1 MDVPSCR
8 SKGQIRYS
16 PLLTPKAKDDFITAS
31 FEMSNALS
39 SKKFLE
45 RAMFMGLSM
54 VTMDTNIGHC
64 TNYEVLKLKVT
75 AVTPS

>member
-16 PLLTPKAKDDFITAS
+16 PLLTQKAKDDFITAS

-39 SKKFLE
+39 SKKF
-45 RAMFMGLSM
+45 FG
-54 VTMDTNIGHC
+54 TGHV
-64 TNYEVLKLKVT
+64 YGAFYGDYVYKYRSLYKL
-75 AVTPS
+75 